1 MKKRKTFLKVFIGK
15 LLISL
20 PIMLIIIII
29 SSCALNRYSE
39 SVLLKAMD
47 YCAEPTLEKYLQSEK
62 NSTLAENYNFIK
74 FRTNLCLESTLAQ
87 FPGLKGYMYVNDS
100 ESVLIMDTSPAWS
113 LIQTIRDENYK
124 LQKRNVY
131 ICDYETLC
139 RFEEVREVI
148 NGYNELYDSTL
159 LEFLTPHKETIENIE
174 ILEGYIDEET
184 LRVYPT
190 EVQITT
196 ERIPSFAG
204 ALNDTGEFITNV
216 KTISMPFENTE
227 GLVPYRYDAETY
239 TMYLNGEEIHGIHL
253 ITGRNLSL
261 DDYLKIARRPFS
273 NHLTRTVNFTDA
285 SGNEYVITIKL
296 TDDFL
301 NTYLSFIILLS
312 IIGILVDLIV
322 CFILSNLSY
331 AKLKV
336 FYQNEDYRKALMSS
350 MAHDLKTPLTVMS
363 GYAENLKE
371 NIQTDKREHYADA
384 ILENTNYMN
393 GIITD
398 VLDLSKLEENAAK
411 GSLEKMDFCEI
422 ATKQADR
429 IKPLLEEKNITLS
442 IDGSF
447 NRKAN
452 RASLERIMDNLL
464 SNALKY
470 TKEGGKINIYSKDTP
485 FSKHMFVIE
494 NTPIDAVS
502 VKPSKLW
509 EPFVKGDESR
519 SDKNGT
525 GLGLSIV
532 KNILDNLGF
541 KSKIKMKDGWFRVII
556 K

>member
-15 LLISL
+15 LLISV

-39 SVLLKAMD
+39 SVLLEAMD
-47 YCAEPTLEKYLQSEK
+47 YCAEPSFEKFLQSEK
-62 NSTLAENYNFIK
+62 DSTISDNYNFLK
-74 FRTNLCLESTLAQ
+74 FRINLCLESALAQ

-100 ESVLIMDTSPAWS
+100 DSILIMDTSPAWS
-113 LIQTIRDENYK
+113 LMQTIRDENYE

-131 ICDYETLC
+131 ICDYESLC
-139 RFEEVREVI
+139 RFEEAREVI
-148 NGYNELYDSTL
+148 ERYNEQYDSTL
-159 LEFLTPHKETIENIE
+159 LEFLTPHKETFESIE
-174 ILEGYIDEET
+174 ILEGYVDEGT
-184 LRVYPT
+184 LKVYPT
-190 EVQITT
+190 KIEITT
-196 ERIPSFAG
+196 ERIPSWAG
-204 ALNDTGEFITNV
+204 ALNETGEFITDV
-216 KTISMPFENTE
+216 KTISMPLENTE
-227 GLVPYRYDAETY
+227 GLVSYRYDTETY
-239 TMYLNGEEIHGIHL
+239 TMYLNGEEIHGIH
-253 ITGRNLSL
+253 ITTGRNLSL
-261 DDYLKIARRPFS
+261 DDYQKIARRPFS
-273 NHLTRTVNFTDA
+273 HHLTRTVNYTDA

-301 NTYLSFIILLS
+301 KTYLSFIVLLS
-312 IIGILVDLIV
+312 IVYVLIDIIV

-331 AKLKV
+331 GKLKV

-398 VLDLSKLEENAAK
+398 VLGLAKLEESTAK
-411 GSLEKMDFCEI
+411 DRLEKMDFCEI
-422 ATKQADR
+422 AAKQAER

-452 RASLERIMDNLL
+452 RASLERVMDNLL

-470 TKEGGKINIYSKDTP
+470 TKEGGKINIFSKDTP
-485 FSKHMFVIE
+485 FSKHVFVIE
-494 NTPIDAVS
+494 NTPIDAFS

-519 SDKNGT
+519 SDKSGT

-532 KNILDNLGF
+532 KNILNNLGF
-541 KSKIKMKDGWFRVII
+541 KSRIKIKDGWFKVII

>member
-1 MKKRKTFLKVFIGK
+1 MKKRKTFSKVFIGK
-15 LLISL
+15 ILISV
-20 PIMLIIIII
+20 PIILIIILI
-29 SSCALNRYSE
+29 SFYALNQYSE
-39 SVLLKAMD
+39 SVLKDAMD
-47 YCAEPTLEKYLQSEK
+47 YCTEPTLSKFLQSEK
-62 NSTLAENYNFIK
+62 DSTLSENYNFLK
-74 FRTNLCLESTLAQ
+74 FRINLSLESTLAQ

-100 ESVLIMDTSPAWS
+100 DSILIMDTSPAWS
-113 LIQTIRDENYK
+113 LMQTIRDENYE

-139 RFEEVREVI
+139 RFEEAREVFER
-148 NGYNELYDSTL
+148 YNEQYDSTL
-159 LEFLTPHKETIENIE
+159 LEFLTPHKETFESIE
-174 ILEGYIDEET
+174 ILEGYVDEET
-184 LRVYPT
+184 LKVYPT
-190 EVQITT
+190 KIEITT
-196 ERIPSFAG
+196 ERIPSWAG
-204 ALNDTGEFITNV
+204 ALNETGEFTTDV
-216 KTISMPFENTE
+216 KTISMPLENTE
-227 GLVPYRYDAETY
+227 GLVSYRYDTETH
-239 TMYLNGEEIHGIHL
+239 TMYLNGEEIHGIH
-253 ITGRNLSL
+253 ITTGRNLSL

-273 NHLTRTVNFTDA
+273 NHLTRTVNYTDA

-301 NTYLSFIILLS
+301 KTYLSFIILLS
-312 IIGILVDLIV
+312 IVCILVDVIV

-331 AKLKV
+331 GKLKV

-371 NIQTDKREHYADA
+371 NIHTDKREHYADA

-398 VLDLSKLEENAAK
+398 VLGLAKLEENTAK
-411 GSLEKMDFCEI
+411 DSLEKMDFCEI
-422 ATKQADR
+422 AAKQAER

-452 RASLERIMDNLL
+452 RASLERVMDNLL

-485 FSKHMFVIE
+485 FSKHVFVIE

-532 KNILDNLGF
+532 KNILNSLGF
-541 KSKIKMKDGWFRVII
+541 KCRIKIKDGWFKVII

>member
-15 LLISL
+15 LLISV

-39 SVLLKAMD
+39 SVLLEAMD
-47 YCAEPTLEKYLQSEK
+47 YCTEPSLEKFLQSEK
-62 NSTLAENYNFIK
+62 DSTLSENCNYLK
-74 FRTNLCLESTLAQ
+74 FRINLCLESALAQ

-100 ESVLIMDTSPAWS
+100 DSILIMDTSPAWS
-113 LIQTIRDENYK
+113 LMQTIRDENYE

-139 RFEEVREVI
+139 RFKEAREVI
-148 NGYNELYDSTL
+148 ERYNEQYDSTL
-159 LEFLTPHKETIENIE
+159 LEFLTPHKETFESIE
-174 ILEGYIDEET
+174 ILEGYVDEET
-184 LRVYPT
+184 LKVYPT
-190 EVQITT
+190 KIEITT
-196 ERIPSFAG
+196 ERIPSWAG
-204 ALNDTGEFITNV
+204 ALNETGEFITDA
-216 KTISMPFENTE
+216 KTISMPLENTE
-227 GLVPYRYDAETY
+227 GLVSYRYDTETY

-253 ITGRNLSL
+253 TTGRNLSL
-261 DDYLKIARRPFS
+261 DDYQKIARRPFS
-273 NHLTRTVNFTDA
+273 HHLTRTVNYTDA

-301 NTYLSFIILLS
+301 KTYLSFIVLFS
-312 IIGILVDLIV
+312 IVYVLIDIIV

-331 AKLKV
+331 GKLKV

-398 VLDLSKLEENAAK
+398 ILGLAKLEESTAK
-411 GSLEKMDFCEI
+411 DRLEKMDFCEI
-422 ATKQADR
+422 AAKQAER

-452 RASLERIMDNLL
+452 RASLERVMDNLL

-485 FSKHMFVIE
+485 FSKHVFVIE

-519 SDKNGT
+519 SDKSGT

-532 KNILDNLGF
+532 KNILNNLGF
-541 KSKIKMKDGWFRVII
+541 KSRIKIKDGWFKVII

>member
-15 LLISL
+15 LLISV
-20 PIMLIIIII
+20 PIMLIITII
-29 SSCALNRYSE
+29 SSCALNHYSE
-39 SVLLKAMD
+39 SVLLEAMD
-47 YCAEPTLEKYLQSEK
+47 YCAEPSLEKFLQSEK
-62 NSTLAENYNFIK
+62 DSTLSENCNYLK
-74 FRTNLCLESTLAQ
+74 FRINLCLESALAQ

-100 ESVLIMDTSPAWS
+100 DSILIMDTSPAWS
-113 LIQTIRDENYK
+113 LMQSIRDENYE

-148 NGYNELYDSTL
+148 ERYNEQYDSTL
-159 LEFLTPHKETIENIE
+159 LEFLTPHKETFESIE
-174 ILEGYIDEET
+174 ILEGYVDEET
-184 LRVYPT
+184 LKVYPT
-190 EVQITT
+190 KIEITT
-196 ERIPSFAG
+196 ERIPSWAG
-204 ALNDTGEFITNV
+204 ALNETGEFITDV
-216 KTISMPFENTE
+216 KTISMPLENTE
-227 GLVPYRYDAETY
+227 GLVSYRYDTETY
-239 TMYLNGEEIHGIHL
+239 TMYLDGEEIHGIHL
-253 ITGRNLSL
+253 TTGRNLSL
-261 DDYLKIARRPFS
+261 DDYQKIARRPFS
-273 NHLTRTVNFTDA
+273 HHLTRTVNYTDA

-301 NTYLSFIILLS
+301 KTYLSFIVLLS
-312 IIGILVDLIV
+312 IVYVLIDIIV

-331 AKLKV
+331 GKLKV

-398 VLDLSKLEENAAK
+398 VLGLAKLEESTAK
-411 GSLEKMDFCEI
+411 DRLEKMDFCEI
-422 ATKQADR
+422 AAKQAER

-452 RASLERIMDNLL
+452 RASLERVMDNLL

-485 FSKHMFVIE
+485 FSKHVFVIE

-519 SDKNGT
+519 SDKSGT

-532 KNILDNLGF
+532 KNILNNLGF
-541 KSKIKMKDGWFRVII
+541 KSRIKIKDGWFKVII

>member
-1 MKKRKTFLKVFIGK
+1 MKKRKTFSKVFIGK
-15 LLISL
+15 ILISV
-20 PIMLIIIII
+20 PIILIIILI
-29 SSCALNRYSE
+29 SFYALNQYSE
-39 SVLLKAMD
+39 SVLKDAMD
-47 YCAEPTLEKYLQSEK
+47 YCAEPSLEKFLQSEK
-62 NSTLAENYNFIK
+62 DSTLSENYNYLK
-74 FRTNLCLESTLAQ
+74 FRINLSLESTLAQ

-100 ESVLIMDTSPAWS
+100 DSILIMDTSPAWS
-113 LIQTIRDENYK
+113 LMQTIRDENYE

-131 ICDYETLC
+131 ICDYESLC
-139 RFEEVREVI
+139 RFEEAGEVI
-148 NGYNELYDSTL
+148 ERYNEQYDSTL
-159 LEFLTPHKETIENIE
+159 LEFLTPHKETFESIE
-174 ILEGYIDEET
+174 ILEGYVDEET
-184 LRVYPT
+184 LKVYPT
-190 EVQITT
+190 KIKITT
-196 ERIPSFAG
+196 ERIPSWAG
-204 ALNDTGEFITNV
+204 ALNETGEFTTDV
-216 KTISMPFENTE
+216 KTISMPLENTE

-239 TMYLNGEEIHGIHL
+239 TMYLNGEEIHGIH
-253 ITGRNLSL
+253 ITTGRNLSL
-261 DDYLKIARRPFS
+261 DDYQKIARRPFS
-273 NHLTRTVNFTDA
+273 NHLTRTVNYTDA
-285 SGNEYVITIKL
+285 SGNEYVITVKL

-301 NTYLSFIILLS
+301 KTYLSFIILLS
-312 IIGILVDLIV
+312 IIYFLADMIV

-331 AKLKV
+331 GNLKV

-371 NIQTDKREHYADA
+371 NIHTDKREHYADA

-398 VLDLSKLEENAAK
+398 VLGLAKLEENTAK
-411 GSLEKMDFCEI
+411 DSLEKMDFCEI
-422 ATKQADR
+422 AAKQAER

-442 IDGSF
+442 INGSF

-452 RASLERIMDNLL
+452 RASLERVMDNLL

-485 FSKHMFVIE
+485 FSKHVFVIE
-494 NTPIDAVS
+494 NTPIDTVS

-519 SDKNGT
+519 SDKSGT

-532 KNILDNLGF
+532 KNILNNLGF
-541 KSKIKMKDGWFRVII
+541 KSRIKIKDGWFKVII

>member
-1 MKKRKTFLKVFIGK
+1 MKKRKTFSKVFIGK
-15 LLISL
+15 ILISV
-20 PIMLIIIII
+20 PIILIIILI
-29 SSCALNRYSE
+29 SFYALNQYSE
-39 SVLLKAMD
+39 SVLKEAMD
-47 YCAEPTLEKYLQSEK
+47 YCAEPSLEKFLQSEK
-62 NSTLAENYNFIK
+62 DSTLSENYNFLK
-74 FRTNLCLESTLAQ
+74 FRINLSLESTLAQ

-100 ESVLIMDTSPAWS
+100 DSILIMDTSPAWS
-113 LIQTIRDENYK
+113 LMQTIRDENYE

-131 ICDYETLC
+131 ICDYESLC
-139 RFEEVREVI
+139 RFEEAREVI
-148 NGYNELYDSTL
+148 ERYNEQYDSTL
-159 LEFLTPHKETIENIE
+159 LEFLTPHKETFESIE
-174 ILEGYIDEET
+174 ILEGYVDEET
-184 LRVYPT
+184 LKVYPT
-190 EVQITT
+190 KIKITT
-196 ERIPSFAG
+196 ERIPSWAG
-204 ALNDTGEFITNV
+204 ALNETGEFTTDV
-216 KTISMPFENTE
+216 KTISMPLENTE
-227 GLVPYRYDAETY
+227 GLVSYRYDTETY
-239 TMYLNGEEIHGIHL
+239 TMYLNGEEIHGIH
-253 ITGRNLSL
+253 ITTGRNLSL

-273 NHLTRTVNFTDA
+273 NHLTRTVNYTDA
-285 SGNEYVITIKL
+285 SGNEYVITVKL

-301 NTYLSFIILLS
+301 KTYLSFIILLS
-312 IIGILVDLIV
+312 IIYFLADMIV

-331 AKLKV
+331 GKLKV

-371 NIQTDKREHYADA
+371 NIYTDKREHYADA

-398 VLDLSKLEENAAK
+398 VLGLAKLEENTAK
-411 GSLEKMDFCEI
+411 DSLEKMDFCEI
-422 ATKQADR
+422 AAKQAER

-442 IDGSF
+442 INGSF

-452 RASLERIMDNLL
+452 RASLERVMDNLL

-485 FSKHMFVIE
+485 FSKHVFVIE

-509 EPFVKGDESR
+509 EPFIKGDESR
-519 SDKNGT
+519 SDKSGT

-532 KNILDNLGF
+532 KNILNNLGF
-541 KSKIKMKDGWFRVII
+541 KSRIKIKDGWFKVII

>member
-1 MKKRKTFLKVFIGK
+1 MKKRKTFSKVFIEK
-15 LLISL
+15 LLISV
-20 PIMLIIIII
+20 PIILIIIFI
-29 SSCALNRYSE
+29 SCIALHQYSE
-39 SVLLKAMD
+39 SVLRETID
-47 YCAEPTLEKYLQSEK
+47 YGTSSGFFKYLENEK
-62 NSTLAENYNFIK
+62 ESTFAENYNFLK
-74 FRTNLCLESTLAQ
+74 FRINLNLETMLAR
-87 FPGLKGYMYVNDS
+87 FPGIKGYMYVNDS
-100 ESVLIMDTSPAWS
+100 DSILIMDTSPAWS
-113 LIQTIRDENYK
+113 LMQTIRDENYE

-139 RFEEVREVI
+139 RFEEAREVI
-148 NGYNELYDSTL
+148 DRYNEQYDSTL
-159 LEFLTPHKETIENIE
+159 LEFLIPHKITYKSIE
-174 ILEGYIDEET
+174 ILEGYIDEESF
-184 LRVYPT
+184 RVYPT
-190 EVQITT
+190 EIKITT
-196 ERIPSFAG
+196 ERIPSWG
-204 ALNDTGEFITNV
+204 GVLNETGEYVTDV
-216 KTISMPFENTE
+216 EKISIPLENTE
-227 GLVPYRYDAETY
+227 GLMPYRYDDETY
-239 TMYLNGEEIHGIHL
+239 VMYLNGEEVHGLHIC
-253 ITGRNLSL
+253 TGRNLTL
-261 DDYLKIARRPFS
+261 DDYQKISRRPFS
-273 NHLTRTVNFTDA
+273 NHLTRTVNYTDA

-301 NTYLSFIILLS
+301 KTYLSFIVLLS
-312 IIGILVDLIV
+312 IVYILIDIIV

-331 AKLKV
+331 SKLKV
-336 FYQNEDYRKALMSS
+336 FYQNEDYRRALMNS

-398 VLDLSKLEENAAK
+398 VLGLSKLEENTSK
-411 GSLEKMDFCEI
+411 DSLEKMDFCEI
-422 ATKQADR
+422 AAKQAER

-452 RASLERIMDNLL
+452 SASLERVMDNLL

-485 FSKHMFVIE
+485 FSKHVFVIE

-519 SDKNGT
+519 SDKSGT

-532 KNILDNLGF
+532 KNILNNLGF
-541 KSKIKMKDGWFRVII
+541 KSRIKIKDGWFKVII

>member
-1 MKKRKTFLKVFIGK
+1 MKKRKTFSKVFIGK
-15 LLISL
+15 ILISV
-20 PIMLIIIII
+20 PIILIIIFI
-29 SSCALNRYSE
+29 SCIALNRYSE
-39 SVLLKAMD
+39 SVLLEAMD
-47 YCAEPTLEKYLQSEK
+47 YCTEPSLEKFLQSEK
-62 NSTLAENYNFIK
+62 DSTLSENCNYLK
-74 FRTNLCLESTLAQ
+74 FRINLCLEVTLAQ

-100 ESVLIMDTSPAWS
+100 DSILIMDTSPAWS
-113 LIQTIRDENYK
+113 LMQTIRDENYE

-139 RFEEVREVI
+139 RFEEAREVI
-148 NGYNELYDSTL
+148 ERYNEQYDSTL
-159 LEFLTPHKETIENIE
+159 LEFLTPHKETFESIE
-174 ILEGYIDEET
+174 ILEGYVDEET
-184 LRVYPT
+184 LKVYPT
-190 EVQITT
+190 KIEITT
-196 ERIPSFAG
+196 ERIPSWAG
-204 ALNDTGEFITNV
+204 ALNETGEFITDV
-216 KTISMPFENTE
+216 ITISMPLENTE
-227 GLVPYRYDAETY
+227 GLVSYRYDTETY

-253 ITGRNLSL
+253 TTGRNLSL
-261 DDYLKIARRPFS
+261 DDYQKIARRPFS
-273 NHLTRTVNFTDA
+273 HHLTRTVNYTDA

-301 NTYLSFIILLS
+301 KTYLSFIVLLS
-312 IIGILVDLIV
+312 IVYVLIDIIV

-331 AKLKV
+331 SKLKV

-398 VLDLSKLEENAAK
+398 VLGLAKLEESTAK
-411 GSLEKMDFCEI
+411 ERLEKMDFCEI
-422 ATKQADR
+422 AAKQAER
-429 IKPLLEEKNITLS
+429 IKPLLEGKNITLS

-452 RASLERIMDNLL
+452 RASLERVMDNLL

-485 FSKHMFVIE
+485 FSKHVFVIE

-519 SDKNGT
+519 SDKSGT

-532 KNILDNLGF
+532 KNILNNLGF
-541 KSKIKMKDGWFRVII
+541 KSRIKIKDGWFKVII

>member
-1 MKKRKTFLKVFIGK
+1 
-15 LLISL
+15 
-20 PIMLIIIII
+20 
-29 SSCALNRYSE
+29 
-39 SVLLKAMD
+39 MD
-47 YCAEPTLEKYLQSEK
+47 YCAEPSFEKFLQSEK
-62 NSTLAENYNFIK
+62 DSTLSDNYNYLK
-74 FRTNLCLESTLAQ
+74 FRINLCLESALAQ

-100 ESVLIMDTSPAWS
+100 DSILIMDTSPAWS
-113 LIQTIRDENYK
+113 LMQTIRDENYE

-148 NGYNELYDSTL
+148 ERYNEQYDSTL
-159 LEFLTPHKETIENIE
+159 LEFLTPHKETFESIE
-174 ILEGYIDEET
+174 ILEGYVDEET
-184 LRVYPT
+184 LKVYPT
-190 EVQITT
+190 KIEITT
-196 ERIPSFAG
+196 ERIPSWAG
-204 ALNDTGEFITNV
+204 ALNETGEFITDV
-216 KTISMPFENTE
+216 KSISMPLENTE
-227 GLVPYRYDAETY
+227 GLVSYRYDTETY

-253 ITGRNLSL
+253 TTGRNLSL
-261 DDYLKIARRPFS
+261 DDYQKIARRPFS
-273 NHLTRTVNFTDA
+273 HHLTRTVNYTDA

-301 NTYLSFIILLS
+301 KTYLSFIVLFS
-312 IIGILVDLIV
+312 IVYVLIDIIV

-331 AKLKV
+331 GKLKV

-398 VLDLSKLEENAAK
+398 VLGLAKLEESTAK
-411 GSLEKMDFCEI
+411 DRREKMDFCEI
-422 ATKQADR
+422 AAKQAER

-452 RASLERIMDNLL
+452 RASLERVMDNLL

-485 FSKHMFVIE
+485 FSKHVFVIE

-519 SDKNGT
+519 SDKSGT

-532 KNILDNLGF
+532 KNILNNLGF
-541 KSKIKMKDGWFRVII
+541 KSRIKIKDGWFNVII
-556 K
+556 N

>member
-1 MKKRKTFLKVFIGK
+1 MKKRKTFSKVFIGK
-15 LLISL
+15 ILISV
-20 PIMLIIIII
+20 PIILIIILI
-29 SSCALNRYSE
+29 SFYALNQYSE
-39 SVLLKAMD
+39 SVLKDAMD
-47 YCAEPTLEKYLQSEK
+47 YCAEPSLEKFLQSEK
-62 NSTLAENYNFIK
+62 DSTLSENYNFLK
-74 FRTNLCLESTLAQ
+74 FRINLSLESTLAQ

-100 ESVLIMDTSPAWS
+100 DSILIMDTSPAWS
-113 LIQTIRDENYK
+113 LMQTIRDENYE

-139 RFEEVREVI
+139 RFEEAGEVI
-148 NGYNELYDSTL
+148 ERFNEQYDSTL
-159 LEFLTPHKETIENIE
+159 LEFLTPHKETFESIE
-174 ILEGYIDEET
+174 ILEGYVDEET
-184 LRVYPT
+184 LKVYPT
-190 EVQITT
+190 KIKITT
-196 ERIPSFAG
+196 ERIPSWAG
-204 ALNDTGEFITNV
+204 ALNETGEFTTDV
-216 KTISMPFENTE
+216 KTISMPLENTE
-227 GLVPYRYDAETY
+227 GLVPYRYDTETY
-239 TMYLNGEEIHGIHL
+239 TMYLNGEVIHGIH
-253 ITGRNLSL
+253 ITTGRNLSL
-261 DDYLKIARRPFS
+261 DDYQKIARRPFS
-273 NHLTRTVNFTDA
+273 NHLTRTVNYTDA
-285 SGNEYVITIKL
+285 SGNEYVITVKL

-301 NTYLSFIILLS
+301 KTYLSFIILLS
-312 IIGILVDLIV
+312 IVYVLIDVIV

-331 AKLKV
+331 GKLKV

-371 NIQTDKREHYADA
+371 NIHTDKREHYADA

-398 VLDLSKLEENAAK
+398 VLGLAKLEENTAK
-411 GSLEKMDFCEI
+411 DSLEKMDFCEI
-422 ATKQADR
+422 AAKQAER

-452 RASLERIMDNLL
+452 RASLERVMDNLL

-485 FSKHMFVIE
+485 FSKHVFVIE

-509 EPFVKGDESR
+509 EPFIKGDESR

-532 KNILDNLGF
+532 KNILNNLGF
-541 KSKIKMKDGWFRVII
+541 KSRIKIKDGWFKVII